1 MKFGKLCL
9 AGALGIMLTLPAAAQ
24 TLQTTP
30 TKPTVTKP
38 TSTMAAPSTA
48 APSTAAPRSASS
60 IIDINSASADDLDN
74 LPGIG
79 KTRAEA
85 IIKHRP
91 YKGKDDLVNR
101 HIIPPNVYNGI
112 KDKIIAKQG

>member
-1 MKFGKLCL
+1 MRFGKFGL
-9 AGALGIMLTLPAAAQ
+9 AGAIGLMLTLPAAAQ

-38 TSTMAAPSTA
+38 TSTMAAPNTA
-48 APSTAAPRSASS
+48 MPRSASS
-60 IIDINSASADDLDN
+60 IIDINTASAEDLDN

-79 KTRAEA
+79 RTRANA

-101 HIIPPNVYNGI
+101 HIIPPNIYNGI